1 MSAWTLAPCLSV
13 LREQLNDTYPDR
25 PRQSDGTVGDLRHIA
40 STSDHNPDADG
51 LVCAFDIT
59 DWPGGRWDPD
69 DWARSI
75 AWRDQRVKYLISDGQ
90 IWSRARAAEGWRKY
104 SGVNA
109 HEKHLHVSVYGGAQ
123 ARDAAPWAGIVP
135 LAPPPPPA
143 SITTPTQS
151 EEDDDMFSI
160 VKAPG
165 SGAIYKVTT
174 THCIRYST
182 TAAVRTDIAL
192 SAFAGRPV
200 QQQSISDA
208 DLAALMDGR
217 IVADAG

>member
-143 SITTPTQS
+143 SITTTTQS
-151 EEDDDMFSI
+151 EEDDDMHYVQDS
-160 VKAPG
+160 VDG
-165 SGAIYKVTT
+165 HIYALYGQ
-174 THCIRYST
+174 RY
-182 TAAVRTDIAL
+182 RHL
-192 SAFAGRPV
+192 SADQIAGL
-200 QQQSISDA
+200 QAETDA
-208 DLAALMDGR
+208 EWDRLQARAVGGQ
-217 IVADAG
+217 V